1 MPTGRYLRGGA
12 RCVASVDGA
21 IPERAA
27 YVKPRHV
34 VMLTLMSGIW
44 GASYLLI
51 KYALRDLPE
60 PAIVFGRTA
69 LATVALLVLIGVQG
83 GATVTAL
90 RDVCRRPGQAFLL
103 GLTAIGA
110 PFLLITYGERT
121 VPSGLTAVLIASA
134 PIFIAIF
141 APFLDRSEIMSGA
154 QWVGLSVGLV
164 GVGLLVGVEQ
174 IGSPGQF
181 LGALAMIAAAA
192 SYGVS
197 GFILKRNFAGL
208 PPVVTTVVSTGTSA
222 VIVLPLAVA
231 QPPTHLPGGLAIF
244 AVIVLGLIGTA
255 YAFVIYYQLI
265 AEIGFGRASVVAY
278 TIPPVALVYGA
289 ALLDE
294 RITPATVAG
303 MGLILVG
310 VYLIARGRRARI
322 VVAEASAEPI
332 AAQRVSDERCGTPER
347 RPRGR

>member
-1 MPTGRYLRGGA
+1 
-12 RCVASVDGA
+12 
-21 IPERAA
+21 
-27 YVKPRHV
+27 
-34 VMLTLMSGIW
+34 MLALMSGIW

-69 LATVALLVLIGVQG
+69 LATVALLGLIVAQG
-83 GATVTAL
+83 GAAMTAL
-90 RDVCRRPGQAFLL
+90 REVRRRPGKAFLL
-103 GLTAIGA
+103 GFTAIGL

-121 VPSGLTAVLIASA
+121 VPSGLTAVLIAAA
-134 PIFIAIF
+134 PIFVAIF
-141 APFLDRSEIMSGA
+141 APFLDRSEIMSRA
-154 QWVGLSVGLV
+154 QWVGLAVGLV

-181 LGALAMIAAAA
+181 LGALAMIGAAA

-197 GFILKRNFAGL
+197 GFILTRNFSGM

-244 AVIVLGLIGTA
+244 AVIVLGLVGTA

-265 AEIGFGRASVVAY
+265 SEIGFGRASVVAY
-278 TIPPVALVYGA
+278 TIPPVALIYGA

-294 RITPATVAG
+294 AITPATIGG

-310 VYLIARGRRARI
+310 VFLVARGRRTRLAAI
-322 VVAEASAEPI
+322 EAPAEPI
-332 AAQRVSDERCGTPER
+332 VK
-347 RPRGR
+347 

>member
-1 MPTGRYLRGGA
+1 
-12 RCVASVDGA
+12 
-21 IPERAA
+21 
-27 YVKPRHV
+27 
-34 VMLTLMSGIW
+34 MLALMSGIW

-69 LATVALLVLIGVQG
+69 LATVALLVLIMAQG
-83 GATVTAL
+83 GAAMTAL
-90 RDVCRRPGQAFLL
+90 LEVRRRPGKAFLL
-103 GLTAIGA
+103 GFTAIGL

-121 VPSGLTAVLIASA
+121 VPSGLTAVLIAAA
-134 PIFIAIF
+134 PIFVAIF
-141 APFLDRSEIMSGA
+141 APFLDRSEIMARA
-154 QWVGLSVGLV
+154 QWVGLAVGLV

-181 LGALAMIAAAA
+181 LGALAMIGAAA

-197 GFILKRNFAGL
+197 GFILTRNFAGM

-231 QPPTHLPGGLAIF
+231 QPPSHLPGGLAIF
-244 AVIVLGLIGTA
+244 AVIVLGLVGTA

-265 AEIGFGRASVVAY
+265 SEIGFGRASVVAY
-278 TIPPVALVYGA
+278 TIPPVALIYGA

-294 RITPATVAG
+294 AITPATIGG

-310 VYLIARGRRARI
+310 VFLVARGRRAHLAAI
-322 VVAEASAEPI
+322 EAPAEPI
-332 AAQRVSDERCGTPER
+332 AK
-347 RPRGR
+347 